1 MFKRKPLALF
11 LFEAMRIVA
20 YRRDCDRLNVRNGS
34 RATKDTDVSRE
45 RRLEA
50 WLALLALEG
59 LDEGSFFSAN
69 VGAGTAVHE
78 DVEVVARAARV
89 LADEPGLV
97 GLVDGDLH
105 VGRLVV
111 ELAADVD
118 VR

>member
-1 MFKRKPLALF
+1 
-11 LFEAMRIVA
+11 
-20 YRRDCDRLNVRNGS
+20 
-34 RATKDTDVSRE
+34 
-45 RRLEA
+45 
-50 WLALLALEG
+50 
-59 LDEGSFFSAN
+59 
-69 VGAGTAVHE
+69 VHE
-78 DVEVVARAARV
+78 DVKVVARAARV